1 MFVSETFEGAI
12 SDRDISEKSGFLDYI
27 GQNDVVLAD
36 RGFKIHDLLA
46 KKGATL
52 VIPPFKTDGKLTKEQ
67 VIMTKIISK
76 ARIHVERYNE
86 RIKNFEI
93 LNKKIAWHLIPHISQ
108 ILFVVCALVNFQEPL
123 IDHPSST
130 RSIEELD

>member
-1 MFVSETFEGAI
+1 MYVSEAFEGAI
-12 SDRDISEKSGFLDYI
+12 SDRDIVEKSGFLDYI
-27 GQNDVVLAD
+27 EQNDVILAD
-36 RGFKIHDLLA
+36 RGFKIHDLLM

-52 VIPPFKTDGKLTKEQ
+52 VIPPFTTDGELTKEQ
-67 VIMTKIISK
+67 TIMTKIIAR

-93 LNKKIAWHLIPHISQ
+93 LSKKIPSHLIPHISQ

-123 IDHPSST
+123 
-130 RSIEELD
+130 L